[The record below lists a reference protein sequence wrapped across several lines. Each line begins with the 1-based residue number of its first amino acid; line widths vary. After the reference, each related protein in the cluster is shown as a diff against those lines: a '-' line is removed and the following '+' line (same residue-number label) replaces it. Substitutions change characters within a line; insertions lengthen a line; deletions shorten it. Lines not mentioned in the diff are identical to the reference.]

1 MNIKLPV
8 LLLAAAALGGTV
20 AAHAENTMYACTA
33 ADGTVSYTNVP
44 SGTSCE
50 KMFSYAAAAPEA
62 PAPVVAA
69 PAPAAPAIAVAPA
82 AAAEPAATTGREP
95 TAKKARTR
103 TGADGRPA
111 PRTPREQSSAQRSDD
126 ARAQVADAMARGTK
140 VANPATSR
148 RYLMTN
154 RADYMQAN
162 GIQP

>member
-8 LLLAAAALGGTV
+8 LLLAAAALGGSV

-62 PAPVVAA
+62 RAPVVAA
-69 PAPAAPAIAVAPA
+69 APAIEVAPA
-82 AAAEPAATTGREP
+82 AAAEPAAAIQREP

-103 TGADGRPA
+103 ADAQGSPA
-111 PRTPREQSSAQRSDD
+111 PRSPREQSSAQRRDD
-126 ARAQVADAMARGTK
+126 ARTQVADAMARGTK

-148 RYLMTN
+148 RYLMTS